1 MLNLNLFTSSN
12 RKGFTLV
19 EMAIIMVIIG
29 LIAGMILPAII
40 KSIKREQIT
49 DARRQVRMARDEI
62 IGYAMANNK
71 LPADLSKIAHGDD
84 PFPTGSYPYLF
95 YRPADEINE
104 GKSGSGQICD
114 VGGTTL
120 KVTIG
125 SDTYD
130 DIAFVIA
137 SKGKNMNFQLN
148 NATNG
153 TVTLYESGQPNI
165 DGYPGDMNRPEEYDD
180 IAEFVTLDYLKQKVC
195 TPAAQAPTGSD
206 VSFAMN
212 MADFPQEIANAIN
225 PNTIV
230 TVDMDA
236 KEIKISQNPGAG
248 GKDNFGCV
256 WYMGNETEGNCT
268 NGECSLGNGIRA
280 YFQYQVSAGS
290 DGGFTFAIVN
300 ASNGNTACGD
310 KCGELGYAGGTLT
323 KTPKLGIE
331 IDVSGEQAN
340 YDPPGSWTASDPT
353 NSTGNDFGIVW
364 TDTKHKAANYIGN
377 PPSVYNA
384 TNDYAWLESDLITR
398 NFRVE
403 IEYNSTIKSYT
414 VCAWY
419 DCTGDD
425 CDDLTRSLCNAT
437 DYTPDV
443 RDSGS
448 QFTPTSKIRFGWTS
462 GSCENAPLD
471 VIIKNFGLRFIRGNM

>member
-1 MLNLNLFTSSN
+1 
-12 RKGFTLV
+12 
-19 EMAIIMVIIG
+19 
-29 LIAGMILPAII
+29 
-40 KSIKREQIT
+40 
-49 DARRQVRMARDEI
+49 
-62 IGYAMANNK
+62 
-71 LPADLSKIAHGDD
+71 
-84 PFPTGSYPYLF
+84 
-95 YRPADEINE
+95 
-104 GKSGSGQICD
+104 
-114 VGGTTL
+114 
-120 KVTIG
+120 
-125 SDTYD
+125 
-130 DIAFVIA
+130 
-137 SKGKNMNFQLN
+137 
-148 NATNG
+148 
-153 TVTLYESGQPNI
+153 
-165 DGYPGDMNRPEEYDD
+165 MNRPEEYDD
-180 IAEFVTLDYLKQKVC
+180 IAEFVTLDYLKQKIC

-268 NGECSLGNGIRA
+268 NGECSLGNGTRA

-290 DGGFTFAIVN
+290 DGGFTFAIVDAN
-300 ASNGNTACGD
+300 KNNKTACGG
-310 KCGELGYAGGTLT
+310 KCGELGYAGGTPPI
-323 KTPKLGIE
+323 KPPKLGIE

-340 YDPPGSWTASDPT
+340 NDPPGSWTAAGK

-364 TDTKHKAANYIGN
+364 WSTTDPDPDTKHGDANYTGN

-403 IEYNSTIKSYT
+403 IEYNSTGKSYT

-437 DYTPDV
+437 GYTPDV
-443 RDSGS
+443 QDSGS
-448 QFTPTSKIRFGWTS
+448 LPDRIRFGWTS
-462 GSCENAPLD
+462 GSCADAPLD
-471 VIIKNFGLRFIRGNM
+471 VIIKNFGLRFIR